1 MKRFGLVLAGALL
14 TGTFAVPAL
23 AAWQP
28 VGSVDFTYRDN
39 HDAKLGNFRGDSI
52 GLTARGSD
60 VVCDRVMA
68 TFGNGRTRE
77 IFSGELPRGQ
87 TVTVDLPGRERSVDR
102 VDFDCRP
109 TENWRARVD
118 IAANDIRGYPDDRFG
133 YQYRAPAF
141 EYHGPSLMR

>member
-1 MKRFGLVLAGALL
+1 MNRFGVVLASAMLA
-14 TGTFAVPAL
+14 GTVAVPAL
-23 AAWQP
+23 AAWEP

-39 HDAKLGNFRGDSI
+39 HDSKLGNFRGDSI

-102 VDFDCRP
+102 VDFECRP
-109 TENWRARVD
+109 TDRWRARVD
-118 IAANDIRGYPDDRFG
+118 IASNDNNVYPDERLGFNFRFPP
-133 YQYRAPAF
+133 Y
-141 EYHGPSLMR
+141 MR

>member
-1 MKRFGLVLAGALL
+1 MNRFGLVLASALL
-14 TGTFAVPAL
+14 TGTVAVPAM
-23 AAWQP
+23 AAWHP
-28 VGSVDFTYRDN
+28 VGSVDFTYRN
-39 HDAKLGNFRGDSI
+39 THDANLGNFRGDTM

-60 VVCDRVMA
+60 VVCDSVTA

-102 VDFDCRP
+102 VDFNCRP
-109 TENWRARVD
+109 TERWRGRVD
-118 IAANDIRGYPDDRFG
+118 IAANDMRGYPNDRFG
-133 YQYRAPAF
+133 YSSGGPAF